1 MFQKKTQDYGWVSL
15 KGKVMCKQSGMGLMA
30 PTMENYTNFFLHSA
44 VRAGLFQK
52 AFNMWLIC
60 T

>member
-52 AFNMWLIC
+52 AFNM
-60 T
+60 